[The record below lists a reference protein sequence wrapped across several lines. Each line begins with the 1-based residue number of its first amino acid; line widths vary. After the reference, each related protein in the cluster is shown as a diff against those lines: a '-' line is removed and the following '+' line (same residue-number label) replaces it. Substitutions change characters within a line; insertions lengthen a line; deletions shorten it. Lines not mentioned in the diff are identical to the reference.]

1 MCFCDFILLLTWKLF
16 VQNLIKYQVV
26 KSGKSLLVKIKS
38 LSDFNFVPLPPAT
51 VPITC
56 RH

>member
-51 VPITC
+51 VPIMR